1 MARVEYLSVVCK
13 DYLPILFFLIHDTQ
27 LPCMFERKKKN
38 TIPAYG
44 KKKENRTSTM
54 FDPGVWKSTY
64 LLPQSHE
71 SHDYVQP
78 LFFFIIK

>member
-44 KKKENRTSTM
+44 KKKGEQN
-54 FDPGVWKSTY
+54 K
-64 LLPQSHE
+64 
-71 SHDYVQP
+71 HDV
-78 LFFFIIK
+78 